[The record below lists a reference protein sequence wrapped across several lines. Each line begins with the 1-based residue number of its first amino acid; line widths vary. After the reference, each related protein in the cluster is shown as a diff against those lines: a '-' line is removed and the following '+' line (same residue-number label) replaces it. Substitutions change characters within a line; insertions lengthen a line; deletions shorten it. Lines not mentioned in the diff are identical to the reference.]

1 MKFGEKHLSKPGPQ
15 AGIKKRKFMDLKEQV
30 VKDRLA
36 SKPTFKTLNGIKSMF
51 QYICKENGEVLW
63 RRLPCFCKTCN
74 DLEWEQCYNKDV
86 VGKLKV
92 VIKAGIEF

>member
-15 AGIKKRKFMDLKEQV
+15 AGIEKRKFMDLKEQV

-51 QYICKENGEVLW
+51 QYIYKENGEVFG
-63 RRLPCFCKTCN
+63 RDCPASVKCAT
-74 DLEWEQCYNKDV
+74 
-86 VGKLKV
+86 
-92 VIKAGIEF
+92 I